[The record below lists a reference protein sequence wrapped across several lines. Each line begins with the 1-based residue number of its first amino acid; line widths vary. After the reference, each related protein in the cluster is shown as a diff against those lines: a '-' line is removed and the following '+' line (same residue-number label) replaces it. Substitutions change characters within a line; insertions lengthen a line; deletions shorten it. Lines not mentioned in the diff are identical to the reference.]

1 MKEALKPLL
10 TWLCSLFNFGAYMSD
25 SLDSLVSQLRS
36 LELEHQANKIVLL
49 YQNLEFYEYG
59 RFVMMLI
66 SVLVLLIA
74 NVDALYK
81 AFCWLYQRIK
91 LIPNKWTQFKTFSHQ
106 KWQQFKNLF

>member
-1 MKEALKPLL
+1 MKEALKPLF
-10 TWLCSLFNFGAYMSD
+10 TWICSLFNVGVYLAD
-25 SLDSLVSQLRS
+25 GVDSLVAQLRS
-36 LELEHQANKIVLL
+36 LELENQANKIVLL

-74 NVDALYK
+74 NVDSLYE
-81 AFCWLYQRIK
+81 ACCWLGQQVR
-91 LIPNKWTQFKTFSHQ
+91 LIPTRWRQLKTFSYN